1 VTAVARVLR
10 PEPWLRVSPDASLL
24 VAVGVWVIA
33 AAASVPFP
41 VLEPAVSVAAFVIVG
56 AIMLDAIWL
65 LRTPR
70 LELTRSAPER
80 LEVGRG
86 AELEIEV
93 TNPGSRRV
101 VADVYDELPRDLA
114 GEDPSF
120 PASWFE
126 PGASRTLRYRVS
138 PRVRGDRAFGPMAAL
153 ARSPLGLLR
162 RRVLAGAG
170 ESVRVHP
177 DTSRFLLNA
186 VLSPKQ
192 VLASLGVKPSRQR
205 GGGTEFESLRDYVAG
220 DDPRRIDWRATA
232 RRGRLVTRLHQHER
246 NHTVVIAVDASRLM
260 GGRVRGDDRTKLD
273 CAVDSALA
281 LAWSALH
288 AGDRAGLI
296 VFDRERRLFLEPLA
310 KRVHLGAFVEAL
322 SPVQS
327 RLVEADYGVL
337 ARSLLGRRQKR
348 SLVVI
353 LTDFAETDPESLV
366 TPMALLA
373 RHHQVLLVALRDH
386 RFDVLD
392 PRRGQA
398 APEERRRLLGGSR
411 NRDSFYERIVLD
423 DLLREREE
431 TLGRLR
437 LRGVR
442 TLDLVSEEVTS
453 AVLNRYLA
461 MRYEGVV

>member
-1 VTAVARVLR
+1 MTAIARVLR
-10 PEPWLRVSPDASLL
+10 AVSPGLRISPDASLL
-24 VAVGVWVIA
+24 VAVGAWVIA

-41 VLEPAVSVAAFVIVG
+41 ALEPAVQLAAFVLVG
-56 AIMLDAIWL
+56 AVALDALWL

-70 LELTRSAPER
+70 LKLVRRAPQR
-80 LEVGRG
+80 LEVGRD
-86 AELEIEV
+86 ADLEIEV
-93 TNPGSRRV
+93 TNPGTRRV

-114 GEDPSF
+114 LEDAFF
-120 PASWFE
+120 PGSAFE
-126 PGASRTLRYRVS
+126 PGETKALRYGVS

-153 ARSPLGLLR
+153 SRSPLGLLR
-162 RRVLAGAG
+162 SRVLAGGG
-170 ESVRVHP
+170 ESVRVFP
-177 DTSRFLLNA
+177 DTSRFLPSEA
-186 VLSPKQ
+186 LSPKQ
-192 VLASLGVKPSRQR
+192 VLASLGVKPARQR
-205 GGGTEFESLRDYVAG
+205 GGGTDFESLRDYVVG

-246 NHTVVIAVDASRLM
+246 NHTVMIAVDASRLM
-260 GGRVRGDDRTKLD
+260 GGRVGTNDRTKLD

-288 AGDRAGLI
+288 AGDRAGLV
-296 VFDRERRLFLEPLA
+296 VFDRERRLFLEPQA
-310 KRVHLGAFVEAL
+310 RRASLGAFVEAL
-322 SPVQS
+322 SPIQS
-327 RLVEADYGVL
+327 RLVEADYRVL

-366 TPMALLA
+366 TPLALLA
-373 RHHQVLLVALRDH
+373 RRHQVLLVALRDH

-392 PRRGQA
+392 PRR
-398 APEERRRLLGGSR
+398 PSTERK
-411 NRDSFYERIVLD
+411 NRKRQGSFYERIVLD

-431 TLGRLR
+431 TLARLR
-437 LRGVR
+437 LRGVQ

-461 MRYEGVV
+461 MRYEAV